1 MRHFTSN
8 QVDTFLNAFGEPIT
22 YGASTFRAIL
32 DVRPVVIEG
41 TEGLIEDEETFLS
54 AKSIDISGLNLSIGS
69 QLIVRGTD
77 YTVYR
82 IYNDLSGVIE
92 IYIRV
97 TIAGLV
103 L

>member
-1 MRHFTSN
+1 MRAFSDKQTD
-8 QVDTFLNAFGEPIT
+8 VFLNAFGESIT

-54 AKSIDISGLNLSIGS
+54 AKSIDISVLNLSIDS

-82 IYNDLSGVIE
+82 IYNDLSGVSE
-92 IYIRV
+92 IYIRE